1 MLARHPH
8 LNVDLI
14 PDLSFGTPD
23 PRATI
28 DLSPQYAATE
38 RAARRIVARM
48 LAEEER
54 LLHPIAGDL
63 HLPPVKEEP

>member
-1 MLARHPH
+1 M
-8 LNVDLI
+8 DMGLI
-14 PDLSFGTPD
+14 PDLPFDTPD

-54 LLHPIAGDL
+54 LLHPIAGSL
-63 HLPPVKEEP
+63 YLPPVKEEP